1 MVRTTNRQQ
10 RLPRTQARARNA
22 SRTRAK
28 PACLLPRNYDRCTEL
43 ARVLPL
49 WPHELEDDSHAGRL
63 RIIGKL
69 RRALRAER
77 RRGIAGHWTYDLA
90 RHAEILRIY
99 RIELAA
105 SGLRRTKN
113 GDFDGAPSQPKA
125 LLSLMLFDEEDG
137 HCMANRNRS
146 GNNVRAAPLSS
157 RPAYPAKVGQQNKAP
172 HPAEAPC
179 FFCFFLAGALR
190 AQARCCTHRL
200 A

>member
-10 RLPRTQARARNA
+10 RLPRTLARSRNA

-28 PACLLPRNYDRCTEL
+28 PACLPPRNYDRCTEL

-105 SGLRRTKN
+105 SGLRRTKD
-113 GDFDGAPSQPKA
+113 GDLDGAPQSTQGIA
-125 LLSLMLFDEEDG
+125 F
-137 HCMANRNRS
+137 
-146 GNNVRAAPLSS
+146 
-157 RPAYPAKVGQQNKAP
+157 P
-172 HPAEAPC
+172 HVIRR
-179 FFCFFLAGALR
+179 G
-190 AQARCCTHRL
+190 
-200 A
+200 